1 MCWAQVK
8 PALKYLT
15 DPKYEH
21 DRPKNTHSSTHD
33 KYFKEQI
40 MSKQQYNLHTKTDY
54 LNRKMFLDP
63 AGPVTIQRFEEV
75 KYKKIA
81 DFEATARGFF
91 WQPEEISLTKDSND
105 FKDASDAVKHIFTS
119 NLLRQT
125 ALDSLQGRGPSQ
137 IFMPV
142 ISLPELEALVY
153 NWTFF
158 ETNIHSKS
166 YSHIIRNIYNV
177 PKDVFNTIHDT
188 KEIVDMASS
197 VGDYYEALHMVNCR
211 KQMGETVTEHEHVR
225 AIWMALHAS
234 YALEAFRFMVS
245 FATSLA
251 MVENRIFI
259 GNGNIIS
266 LILQDELLH
275 KGWTAYLINQVIK
288 EDPRFLVAKEECE
301 QEVYQLYMDVI
312 REEKAWADY
321 LFNKGPVIGLNANIL
336 KDFVDYTAV
345 GALKDI
351 GIKYQGIAPKSTPIP
366 WFNKHTDTSKKQT
379 ALQENEST
387 NYVIGVMSEGI
398 DYDALPAL

>member
-1 MCWAQVK
+1 VF
-8 PALKYLT
+8 T
-15 DPKYEH
+15 
-21 DRPKNTHSSTHD
+21 
-33 KYFKEQI
+33 
-40 MSKQQYNLHTKTDY
+40 
-54 LNRKMFLDP
+54 
-63 AGPVTIQRFEEV
+63 PVV
-75 KYKKIA
+75 
-81 DFEATARGFF
+81 
-91 WQPEEISLTKDSND
+91 
-105 FKDASDAVKHIFTS
+105 
-119 NLLRQT
+119 
-125 ALDSLQGRGPSQ
+125 
-137 IFMPV
+137 
-142 ISLPELEALVY
+142 SLPELEALVY

-158 ETNIHSKS
+158 ETNIHSRS

-177 PKDVFNTIHDT
+177 PKEVFNTIHDT
-188 KEIVDMASS
+188 KEIVEMASS
-197 VGDYYEALHMVNCR
+197 VGKHYDYLHRLNCR
-211 KQMGETVTEHEHVR
+211 KELNDNGIAVSEHEHIK
-225 AIWMALHAS
+225 AIYMALHAS

-251 MVENRIFI
+251 MVENKIFI

-275 KGWTAYLINQVIK
+275 KGWTAFLINQVVK
-288 EDPRFLVAKEECE
+288 EDPRFAAVAKECE
-301 QEVYQLYMDVI
+301 QEVYALYLDVI

-321 LFNKGPVIGLNANIL
+321 LFKMGPVIGLNANIL

-345 GALKDI
+345 GALKEI

>member
-1 MCWAQVK
+1 
-8 PALKYLT
+8 
-15 DPKYEH
+15 
-21 DRPKNTHSSTHD
+21 
-33 KYFKEQI
+33 
-40 MSKQQYNLHTKTDY
+40 MSKQQYNLNTKTDY

-105 FKDASDAVKHIFTS
+105 FKDASEAIKHIFTS

-125 ALDSLQGRGPSQ
+125 ALDSLQGRGPTQ
-137 IFMPV
+137 VFTPV
-142 ISLPELEALVY
+142 CSLPEVEALMY
-153 NWTFF
+153 NWGFF

-197 VGDYYEALHMVNCR
+197 VGKYYDALHLVNCR
-211 KQMGETVTEHEHVR
+211 KEVGEVIDEQEHVR
-225 AIWMALHAS
+225 AIWMALNAS

-251 MVENRIFI
+251 MVENKIFI

-275 KGWTAYLINQVIK
+275 KGWTAYLINQVVK
-288 EDPRFLVAKEECE
+288 EDPRFAKAKQECE
-301 QEVYQLYMDVI
+301 AEVYAMYADVI
-312 REEKAWADY
+312 REEKDWANY
-321 LFNKGPVIGLNANIL
+321 LFKMGPVIGLNANIL
-336 KDFVDYTAV
+336 RDFVDYTAV
-345 GALKDI
+345 DALKQI
-351 GIKYQGIAPKSTPIP
+351 GIKYQASAPKSTPIP

-387 NYVIGVMSEGI
+387 NYVIGIMSEGI
-398 DYDALPAL
+398 DYDALPVL

>member
-1 MCWAQVK
+1 
-8 PALKYLT
+8 
-15 DPKYEH
+15 
-21 DRPKNTHSSTHD
+21 
-33 KYFKEQI
+33 
-40 MSKQQYNLHTKTDY
+40 MSKQQYNLNTKTDY

-63 AGPVTIQRFEEV
+63 EGPVTIQRFEEV

-81 DFEATARGFF
+81 DFETTARGFF
-91 WQPEEISLTKDSND
+91 WVPEEISLTKDAND
-105 FKDASDAVKHIFTS
+105 FKDASETVRHIFTS

-137 IFMPV
+137 IFTPV
-142 ISLPELEALVY
+142 VSLPELEALVY

-158 ETNIHSKS
+158 ETNIHSRS

-177 PKDVFNTIHDT
+177 PKEVFNTIHDT

-197 VGDYYEALHMVNCR
+197 VGMYYDALHRINCL
-211 KQMGETVTEHEHVR
+211 KEVGGDVKEGEHIK
-225 AIWMALHAS
+225 AIYLALHAS

-251 MVENRIFI
+251 MVENKIFI

-275 KGWTAYLINQVIK
+275 KGWTAFLINQVVK
-288 EDPRFLVAKEECE
+288 EDSRFAKVAEECKEE
-301 QEVYQLYMDVI
+301 VYKIYMDVI

-321 LFNKGPVIGLNANIL
+321 LFKFGPVIGLNATVL

-345 GALKDI
+345 GALKEI
-351 GIKYQGIAPKSTPIP
+351 GIKYLEPHPKSTPIP
-366 WFNKHTDTSKKQT
+366 WFNKHADTSKKQT

-387 NYVIGVMSEGI
+387 NYVIGVMSDAI
-398 DYDALPAL
+398 NYDELPNL

>member
-1 MCWAQVK
+1 
-8 PALKYLT
+8 
-15 DPKYEH
+15 
-21 DRPKNTHSSTHD
+21 
-33 KYFKEQI
+33 
-40 MSKQQYNLHTKTDY
+40 MSKAQYNLNTKTDY

-75 KYKKIA
+75 KYKKIV
-81 DFEATARGFF
+81 DFEQTARGFF
-91 WQPEEISLTKDSND
+91 WVPEEVSLTKDAND

-137 IFMPV
+137 IFTPV
-142 ISLPELEALVY
+142 VSLPELEALVY

-158 ETNIHSKS
+158 ETNIHSRS

-197 VGDYYEALHMVNCR
+197 VGDYYDKLHVINCR
-211 KQMGETVTEHEHVR
+211 KEIGENIPEKEYIK

-251 MVENRIFI
+251 MVENKIFI

-288 EDPRFLVAKEECE
+288 EDPRFAEIKAECE
-301 QEVYQLYMDVI
+301 AEVYQLYLDVI

-321 LFNKGPVIGLNANIL
+321 LFKMGPVIGLNANIL
-336 KDFVDYTAV
+336 KEFVDYTAAD
-345 GALKDI
+345 ALKQI
-351 GIKYQGIAPKSTPIP
+351 GIKYGNPAPKSTPIP
-366 WFNKHTDTSKKQT
+366 WFNKHSDTSKKQT
-379 ALQENEST
+379 ALQESEST
-387 NYVIGVMSEGI
+387 NYVIGVMGENL
-398 DYDALPAL
+398 DYDALPAI